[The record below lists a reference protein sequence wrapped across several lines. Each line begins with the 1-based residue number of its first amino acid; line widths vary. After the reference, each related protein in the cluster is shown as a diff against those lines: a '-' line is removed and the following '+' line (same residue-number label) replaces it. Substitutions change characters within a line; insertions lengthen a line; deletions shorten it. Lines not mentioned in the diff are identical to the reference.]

1 MTRPRLVDQL
11 EWLDLVLERVGKGE
25 QAALGRG
32 DGTYVLKWCFFS
44 KTARG
49 NAEDFSQGRMI
60 IFKGVESVSRSPFPF
75 SCWVLLLHLI
85 TYPAHTSFACHRTLL
100 RCGMISATPLRCR
113 RRSNRGL

>member
-1 MTRPRLVDQL
+1 MTWPRLVGQL
-11 EWLDLVLERVGKGE
+11 ERLDLVLERVGEGE

-60 IFKGVESVSRSPFPF
+60 ICKGVESVSRFPLPF
-75 SCWVLLLHLI
+75 S
-85 TYPAHTSFACHRTLL
+85 
-100 RCGMISATPLRCR
+100 
-113 RRSNRGL
+113 